1 MVPHGREK
9 IIRRFF
15 MFNFK
20 RLRNQAGAALVEY
33 SLLVAGVALVGAA
46 AVSMFGHK
54 TTDLMAATAAIL
66 PGAHDEDN
74 GPIVSGQII
83 ETTDADDG
91 PIALDFASI
100 AANVNTSRLGN
111 NLGDPVGAI
120 ETLVVEPPTATP

>member
-1 MVPHGREK
+1 
-9 IIRRFF
+9 

-46 AVSMFGHK
+46 AVSLFGHK

-74 GPIVSGQII
+74 GPIVSGRII
-83 ETTDADDG
+83 ETTEAEG
-91 PIALDFASI
+91 GAPIALDFVGI
-100 AANVNTSRLGN
+100 VANSETSRLGS
-111 NLGDPVGAI
+111 NLGDPGGNI
-120 ETLVVEPPTATP
+120 EALVVEPPTAP

>member
-1 MVPHGREK
+1 
-9 IIRRFF
+9 

-83 ETTDADDG
+83 ETTEADDG
-91 PIALDFASI
+91 PIALDFAGI
-100 AANVNTSRLGN
+100 VANSNTSRLGN

-120 ETLVVEPPTATP
+120 ETLVVEPPTAP